1 MQNDEALKNV
11 TQFSSLSPVPG
22 FRRWILKMIDSDQSS
37 LGKLTYFTGYPKLF
51 SVEIIG
57 AENYSDFREFVA
69 SLDPQLLPKFSDSL
83 PKLLFKYLFS
93 ERGPDNSSLCP
104 VCNFHVRNGAE
115 LWRLN
120 FAANTAHYG
129 MSESLSMMV
138 NYRYYTDKMWQNS
151 YDYQVQK
158 IIPISDS
165 VRSTFLEK

>member
-1 MQNDEALKNV
+1 MQNDETLKNV

-22 FRRWILKMIDSDQSS
+22 FRRWILKMMDSDQSS
-37 LGKLTYFTGYPKLF
+37 LGKLTSFSEILNLS
-51 SVEIIG
+51 SVETIG
-57 AENYSDFREFVA
+57 VENYSDFRELVA

-83 PKLLFKYLFS
+83 PQLLFKYLYS
-93 ERGPDNSSLCP
+93 ERGVDDSALCP

-165 VRSTFLEK
+165 FRSSFLEK